1 MHKPWRT
8 SFNKSIYLTSLLF
21 LVKSC
26 KFDFEDGLS
35 SWVRNGT
42 AFNNQPTYGDNPTA
56 RGTDPARQQG
66 NWWIGTFEDRPSTET
81 LSGKGQG
88 DGIQG
93 YLTSP
98 SFNIVGKYISFLIG
112 GGCDINLIRAELIVG
127 SQVSTMLHF
136 PLSSLYKRKNIWL
149 KFDATFKFVN
159 GRLMMSTIILRFF
172 SPFFQF
178 LQQKEHLNWKVFL
191 LAF

>member
-1 MHKPWRT
+1 MT
-8 SFNKSIYLTSLLF
+8 NFNEKFKLNFPRCINRDVPPLTNPFISLPYFF

-56 RGTDPARQQG
+56 RGADPARQQG
-66 NWWIGTFEDRPSTET
+66 NWWIGTFEDRPSMET
-81 LSGKGQG
+81 LAGKGQG

-93 YLTSP
+93 YATSP

-136 PLSSLYKRKNIWL
+136 PLSPLYKRKKYLAEI
-149 KFDATFKFVN
+149 
-159 GRLMMSTIILRFF
+159 GRHF
-172 SPFFQF
+172 
-178 LQQKEHLNWKVFL
+178 
-191 LAF
+191 